1 MASLEANNS
10 GIRVPRAFLTL
21 AVAKAMTRAAEAK
34 AREIGVPM
42 YISVVDA
49 SANLV
54 SINRMDG
61 AILVSEEISMHKA
74 YTAAA
79 IKLPTDV
86 VGEVAQPG
94 ASLYGIQNCRDIIIF
109 GGGFPLKLNGEV
121 IGGIGVSGGSVEEDM
136 AVATAGVETFVA
148 LAGGAEAVPGEDY
161 AGAAIGEYGVNLTM
175 ARKMAD
181 AAEKKAG
188 EIGVPM
194 FISLVDKGARLI
206 LTHRMEE
213 ALLVSNAISRDK
225 AYTAAALKL
234 PTDVAATVA
243 QPGAPLYGL
252 QQVDRMI
259 IFGGGFPLRLNGKVI
274 GGIGVSGGSVEE
286 DMEVASAG
294 VAAYEAAL

>member
-1 MASLEANNS
+1 
-10 GIRVPRAFLTL
+10 
-21 AVAKAMTRAAEAK
+21 
-34 AREIGVPM
+34 
-42 YISVVDA
+42 
-49 SANLV
+49 
-54 SINRMDG
+54 
-61 AILVSEEISMHKA
+61 
-74 YTAAA
+74 
-79 IKLPTDV
+79 
-86 VGEVAQPG
+86 
-94 ASLYGIQNCRDIIIF
+94 
-109 GGGFPLKLNGEV
+109 
-121 IGGIGVSGGSVEEDM
+121 M

-148 LAGGAEAVPGEDY
+148 LAGGAEAEPGEDY
-161 AGAAIGEYGVNLTM
+161 AGAAIGEYGLNLTM

>member
-42 YISVVDA
+42 YISV
-49 SANLV
+49 
-54 SINRMDG
+54 
-61 AILVSEEISMHKA
+61 
-74 YTAAA
+74 
-79 IKLPTDV
+79 
-86 VGEVAQPG
+86 
-94 ASLYGIQNCRDIIIF
+94 
-109 GGGFPLKLNGEV
+109 
-121 IGGIGVSGGSVEEDM
+121 
-136 AVATAGVETFVA
+136 
-148 LAGGAEAVPGEDY
+148 
-161 AGAAIGEYGVNLTM
+161 
-175 ARKMAD
+175 
-181 AAEKKAG
+181 
-188 EIGVPM
+188 
-194 FISLVDKGARLI
+194 VDKGARLI